1 MKEKQ
6 CVNIFLFGGKSE
18 ILWKWISQSHY
29 ISNCR
34 KQFSTYLCRPDHKQ
48 EFISQWQEYY
58 NGLDVSLRHEEV
70 MKSELHHRV
79 DVSEIPHTEMT
90 RLSQPCDKVVTTM
103 STLTRL

>member
-1 MKEKQ
+1 ME
-6 CVNIFLFGGKSE
+6 
-18 ILWKWISQSHY
+18 WISQSHY

-70 MKSELHHRV
+70 MKAELHHRV
-79 DVSEIPHTEMT
+79 DVSEILR
-90 RLSQPCDKVVTTM
+90 RLQYLVP
-103 STLTRL
+103 STCFFYLFISYVGSD